1 MWGFYSLSFSSLKI
15 EQTLILH
22 CSASWRS
29 QLPKNLLYFIAEL
42 LMAWDVFGKMVII
55 EHWCILRHS
64 NTQLGWTVGNLLPQV
79 CFPSTIHCCISTAA
93 PCSAATSQ
101 GCRLL
106 SLIRVCSLRNHFL
119 SFQILESTTTV
130 HYLHL
135 WRSGSSHSISLSVA
149 QGGLSNLWNVSEP
162 FEWKV

>member
-22 CSASWRS
+22 CSASRRS

-64 NTQLGWTVGNLLPQV
+64 NTQLG
-79 CFPSTIHCCISTAA
+79 
-93 PCSAATSQ
+93 
-101 GCRLL
+101 
-106 SLIRVCSLRNHFL
+106 
-119 SFQILESTTTV
+119 
-130 HYLHL
+130 
-135 WRSGSSHSISLSVA
+135 
-149 QGGLSNLWNVSEP
+149 
-162 FEWKV
+162 